1 MAQSVEAAQQPF
13 VEALG
18 VMDQLLAS
26 FEDHSDADAVLD
38 VQRAVEEA
46 VATAHER
53 EAAVA
58 QSIKG
63 ARVR

>member
-1 MAQSVEAAQQPF
+1 MASDAPF

-18 VMDQLLAS
+18 VMDELLKS

-46 VATAHER
+46 VATARER

-58 QSIKG
+58 QSIRG
-63 ARVR
+63 AWR